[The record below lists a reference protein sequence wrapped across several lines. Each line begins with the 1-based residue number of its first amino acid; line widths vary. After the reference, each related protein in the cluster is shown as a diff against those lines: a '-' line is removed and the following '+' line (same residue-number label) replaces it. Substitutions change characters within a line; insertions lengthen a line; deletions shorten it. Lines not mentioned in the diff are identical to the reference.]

1 MGFGLEF
8 ASCGILHCTPSD
20 AALLLQEF
28 FFALKV
34 ASFVISTLSRL
45 GREAYGDMQ
54 MMSSAG
60 SRPCSVKCWGNQIDE
75 IDNDIDFAEHWKS
88 MDTLP

>member
-1 MGFGLEF
+1 VGFGLDF

-28 FFALKV
+28 FFALKI
-34 ASFVISTLSRL
+34 ASFVISTLLCL
-45 GREAYGDMQ
+45 GRQAYGDMQ

-60 SRPCSVKCWGNQIDE
+60 SRPMQCHCWDNQIDE
-75 IDNDIDFAEHWKS
+75 MDNDIDFAEQWKN